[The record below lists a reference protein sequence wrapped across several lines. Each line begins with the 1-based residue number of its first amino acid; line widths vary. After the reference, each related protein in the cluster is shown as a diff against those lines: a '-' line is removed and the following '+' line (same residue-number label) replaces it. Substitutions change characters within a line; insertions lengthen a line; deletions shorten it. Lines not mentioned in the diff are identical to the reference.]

1 MERRAFLLSTAASV
15 AALSAR
21 AEDSDGLYNGN
32 IVDTHQH
39 LWDLEMF
46 RLPWVA
52 NLKGEAKKI
61 LDRSY
66 TLADYAEASKGLK
79 VTKSVYMEV
88 DVALQHQIKEA
99 DYVTAICKEGKSTM
113 QGAVISGRP
122 AADNFAKYLNL
133 FKDNQYIKGLRQV
146 LHTPATPD
154 HFCLEEKFVKGVQ
167 LLGERKL
174 SFDLCLRGDQLDDG
188 AKLVEQCPNT
198 RFILDHCG
206 NPHAG
211 KADLPTW
218 EKGLKRVAANKNVIC
233 KVSGIYGNVSHK
245 DWPADKLAPVVRTVI
260 DTFGW
265 DRVIFA
271 SDWPVV
277 NLGGSFAIWVNTLKQ
292 IVKKDSAENQKK
304 LFHDN
309 AVRFYGLT

>member
-1 MERRAFLLSTAASV
+1 MQRRDFLLSTAASV
-15 AALSAR
+15 LTLSAR
-21 AEDSDGLYNGN
+21 GADGLYDGD

-39 LWDLEMF
+39 LWDLEQF
-46 RLPWVA
+46 RLPWQA
-52 NLKGEAKKI
+52 GLKDDAQKI
-61 LDRSY
+61 LARNY
-66 TLADYAEASKGLK
+66 LLADYAEASKGLK

-99 DYVTAICKEGKSTM
+99 EYVTAICKTGKSTM
-113 QGAVISGRP
+113 QAAVISGRP
-122 AADNFAKYLNL
+122 ADDNFGKYLNL

-146 LHTPATPD
+146 LHSGATSD

-188 AKLVEQCPNT
+188 AKLIEQCPKT

-211 KADLPTW
+211 KADLPAW
-218 EKGLKRVAANKNVIC
+218 EKGLARIAKSPNVIC
-233 KVSGIYGNVSHK
+233 KVSGIYGNVSAK
-245 DWPADKLAPVVRTVI
+245 DWPADKLAPIVRKVI

-277 NLGGSFAIWVNTLKQ
+277 NLGGSFAVWVNTVKE
-292 IVKKDSAENQKK
+292 IVRKDSAENQKK

-309 AVRFYGLT
+309 AVRFYGLS